1 MADYDVIIIGGG
13 TAGFSAGMYSSRLG
27 MKTLLVE
34 RLIPGGQIINVE
46 RIEDYPGLP
55 DGVSGA
61 EFSSKIQE
69 QAIASGTEFAMSE
82 VTGIRKSGQE
92 WIVKTYEG
100 DKSSKSII
108 VAGGSTLNKLNVP
121 GESELAGAGVS
132 YCATCDGAF
141 FIDQKVCVVGGGD
154 SALQEAITLT
164 EFASKIDVFCRSSS
178 LHAQQTLQDRITDH
192 EKIQV
197 HLNVEVQEIHG
208 DGMVEGISLLK
219 TLSGES
225 TRVNIDGVFIFVGL
239 APNTDYLQNILE
251 TDENGH
257 IKTDINLQTSEK
269 GIFAAGDIRA
279 NSSSQLISSA
289 GDGATAAVNSKKYIS
304 KERKTNSNG
313 PHISGITI

>member
-55 DGVSGA
+55 DGISGA
-61 EFSSKIQE
+61 DFSSKVQE

-82 VTGIRKSGQE
+82 VMGIRKSGHE
-92 WIVKTYEG
+92 WIVDTYEG
-100 DKSSKSII
+100 EKISKSII
-108 VAGGSTLNKLNVP
+108 VAGGSTLKKLNVP
-121 GESELAGAGVS
+121 GENELVGAGVS

-141 FIDQKVCVVGGGD
+141 FIDQRVCVVGGGD

-164 EFASKIDVFCRSSS
+164 GFASKVDVFCRSSC
-178 LHAQQTLQDRITDH
+178 LHAQQTLQDQITGHD
-192 EKIQV
+192 KIQV

-208 DGMVEGISLLK
+208 EGVVDGISLLK

-225 TRVNIDGVFIFVGL
+225 TRVNLDGVFIFVGL
-239 APNTDYLQNILE
+239 TPSTDYLRNLLE
-251 TDENGH
+251 TDESGH

-279 NSSSQLISSA
+279 NSASQLISSA
-289 GDGATAAVNSKKYIS
+289 GDGATAAINAKKYIS
-304 KERKTNSNG
+304 KGKMN
-313 PHISGITI
+313 

>member
-55 DGVSGA
+55 DGISGA
-61 EFSSKIQE
+61 DFSSKVQE
-69 QAIASGTEFAMSE
+69 QAIVSGTEFAMSE
-82 VTGIRKSGQE
+82 VMGIRKSGHE
-92 WIVKTYEG
+92 WIVDTYEG
-100 DKSSKSII
+100 EKISKSII
-108 VAGGSTLNKLNVP
+108 VAGGSTLKKLNVP
-121 GESELAGAGVS
+121 GENELVGAGVS

-141 FIDQKVCVVGGGD
+141 FIDQRVCVVGGGD

-164 EFASKIDVFCRSSS
+164 RFASTVDVFCRSSC
-178 LHAQQTLQDRITDH
+178 LHAQQTLQDQITGH

-208 DGMVEGISLLK
+208 EGVVDGISLLK

-225 TRVNIDGVFIFVGL
+225 TRVNLDGVFIFVGL
-239 APNTDYLQNILE
+239 TPSTDYLRNLLE
-251 TDENGH
+251 TDESGH

-279 NSSSQLISSA
+279 NSASQLISSA
-289 GDGATAAVNSKKYIS
+289 GDGATAAINAKKYIS
-304 KERKTNSNG
+304 KGKMS
-313 PHISGITI
+313 

>member
-55 DGVSGA
+55 DGISGA
-61 EFSSKIQE
+61 DFSSKVQE
-69 QAIASGTEFAMSE
+69 QAIVSGTEFAMSE
-82 VTGIRKSGQE
+82 VMGIRKSGHE
-92 WIVKTYEG
+92 WIVDTYEG
-100 DKSSKSII
+100 EKISKSII
-108 VAGGSTLNKLNVP
+108 VAGGSTLKKLNVP
-121 GESELAGAGVS
+121 GENELVGAGVS

-141 FIDQKVCVVGGGD
+141 FIDQRVCVVGGGD

-164 EFASKIDVFCRSSS
+164 GFASKVDVFCRSSC
-178 LHAQQTLQDRITDH
+178 LHAQQTLQDQITGH

-208 DGMVEGISLLK
+208 EGVVDGISLLK

-225 TRVNIDGVFIFVGL
+225 TRVNLDGVFIFVGL
-239 APNTDYLQNILE
+239 TPSTDYLRNLLE
-251 TDENGH
+251 TDESGH

-279 NSSSQLISSA
+279 NSASQLISSA
-289 GDGATAAVNSKKYIS
+289 GDGATAAINAKKYIS
-304 KERKTNSNG
+304 KGKMN
-313 PHISGITI
+313 

>member
-55 DGVSGA
+55 DGISGA
-61 EFSSKIQE
+61 DFSSKVQE
-69 QAIASGTEFAMSE
+69 QAIVSGTEFAMSE
-82 VTGIRKSGQE
+82 VMGIRKSGHE
-92 WIVKTYEG
+92 WIVDTYEG
-100 DKSSKSII
+100 EKISKSII
-108 VAGGSTLNKLNVP
+108 VAGGSTLKKLNVP
-121 GESELAGAGVS
+121 GENELVGAGVS
-132 YCATCDGAF
+132 YCATCDVAF
-141 FIDQKVCVVGGGD
+141 FIDQRVCVVGGGD

-164 EFASKIDVFCRSSS
+164 GFASKVDVFCRSSC
-178 LHAQQTLQDRITDH
+178 LHAQQTLQDQITGH

-208 DGMVEGISLLK
+208 EGVVDGISLLK

-225 TRVNIDGVFIFVGL
+225 TRVNLDGVFIFVGL
-239 APNTDYLQNILE
+239 TPSTDYLRNLLE
-251 TDENGH
+251 TDESGH

-279 NSSSQLISSA
+279 NSASQLISSA
-289 GDGATAAVNSKKYIS
+289 GDGATAAINAKKYIS
-304 KERKTNSNG
+304 KGKMN
-313 PHISGITI
+313 

>member
-55 DGVSGA
+55 DGISGA
-61 EFSSKIQE
+61 DFSSKVQE

-82 VTGIRKSGQE
+82 VMGLRKSGHV
-92 WIVKTYEG
+92 WIVDTYEG
-100 DKSSKSII
+100 EKISKSII
-108 VAGGSTLNKLNVP
+108 VAGGSTLKKLNVP
-121 GESELAGAGVS
+121 GENELVGAGVS

-141 FIDQKVCVVGGGD
+141 FIDQRVCVVGGGD

-164 EFASKIDVFCRSSS
+164 GFASKVDVFCRSSS
-178 LHAQQTLQDRITDH
+178 LHAQQTLQDRITGH
-192 EKIQV
+192 EKILV
-197 HLNVEVQEIHG
+197 HLNVEVQEIYG
-208 DGMVEGISLLK
+208 DGVVEGISLLK
-219 TLSGES
+219 TLSGEFI
-225 TRVNIDGVFIFVGL
+225 RVNLDGVFIFVGL
-239 APNTDYLQNILE
+239 TPSTDYLRNLLE
-251 TDENGH
+251 TDESGH

-279 NSSSQLISSA
+279 NSASQLISSA
-289 GDGATAAVNSKKYIS
+289 GDGATAAVNAKKYIS
-304 KERKTNSNG
+304 KGEMN
-313 PHISGITI
+313 

>member
-55 DGVSGA
+55 DGISGA
-61 EFSSKIQE
+61 DFSSKVQE
-69 QAIASGTEFAMSE
+69 QAIVSGTEFAMSE
-82 VTGIRKSGQE
+82 VMGIRKSGHE
-92 WIVKTYEG
+92 WIVDTYEG
-100 DKSSKSII
+100 EKISKSII
-108 VAGGSTLNKLNVP
+108 VAGGSTLKKLNVP
-121 GESELAGAGVS
+121 GENELVGAGVS

-141 FIDQKVCVVGGGD
+141 FIDQRVCVVGGGD

-164 EFASKIDVFCRSSS
+164 GFASKVDVFCRSSC
-178 LHAQQTLQDRITDH
+178 LHAQQTLQDQITGH

-208 DGMVEGISLLK
+208 EGVVDGISLLK

-225 TRVNIDGVFIFVGL
+225 TRVNLDGVFIFVGL
-239 APNTDYLQNILE
+239 TPSTDYLRNLLE
-251 TDENGH
+251 TDERGH

-279 NSSSQLISSA
+279 NSASQLISSA
-289 GDGATAAVNSKKYIS
+289 GDGATAAINAKKYIS
-304 KERKTNSNG
+304 KGKMS
-313 PHISGITI
+313 

>member
-55 DGVSGA
+55 DGISGA
-61 EFSSKIQE
+61 DFSSKVQE

-82 VTGIRKSGQE
+82 VMGLRKSGHE
-92 WIVKTYEG
+92 WIVDTYEG
-100 DKSSKSII
+100 EKISKSII
-108 VAGGSTLNKLNVP
+108 VAGGSTLKKLNVP
-121 GESELAGAGVS
+121 GENELVGAGVS

-141 FIDQKVCVVGGGD
+141 FIDQRVCVVGGGD
-154 SALQEAITLT
+154 SAVQEAITLT
-164 EFASKIDVFCRSSS
+164 EFASKVDVFCRSSS
-178 LHAQQTLQDRITDH
+178 LHAQQTLQDRITGH
-192 EKIQV
+192 EKILV
-197 HLNVEVQEIHG
+197 HLNVEVQEIYG
-208 DGMVEGISLLK
+208 DGVVEGISLLK

-225 TRVNIDGVFIFVGL
+225 TRVNLDGVFIFVGL
-239 APNTDYLQNILE
+239 TPSTDYLRNLLE

-279 NSSSQLISSA
+279 NSASQLISSA
-289 GDGATAAVNSKKYIS
+289 GDGATAAINAKKYIS
-304 KERKTNSNG
+304 KGKMN
-313 PHISGITI
+313 

>member
-34 RLIPGGQIINVE
+34 RLIPGGQIINVD
-46 RIEDYPGLP
+46 RIEDSPGFP
-55 DGVSGA
+55 DGISGA
-61 EFSSKIQE
+61 DFSSKVQE
-69 QAIASGTEFAMSE
+69 QAIASGTEYAMSE

-92 WIVKTYEG
+92 WIVDTYDGE
-100 DKSSKSII
+100 KASKSVII
-108 VAGGSTLNKLNVP
+108 ASGSTLNKLNVP
-121 GESELAGAGVS
+121 GENELVGAGVS

-154 SALQEAITLT
+154 SALQEAITPT
-164 EFASKIDVFCRSSS
+164 EFASNVDLFCRSSS

-192 EKIQV
+192 KKIQV

-208 DGMVEGISLLK
+208 DGMVDGISLLQ

-225 TRVNIDGVFIFVGL
+225 TKVNIDGVFIFVGL
-239 APNTDYLQNILE
+239 IPNTEYLQNFLE
-251 TDENGH
+251 TDESGH

-279 NSSSQLISSA
+279 NSASQLISSA
-289 GDGATAAVNSKKYIS
+289 GDGATAAVNAKKYIL
-304 KERKTNSNG
+304 KDKKN
-313 PHISGITI
+313 

>member
-1 MADYDVIIIGGG
+1 MADDDVIIIGGG

-55 DGVSGA
+55 DGISGA
-61 EFSSKIQE
+61 DFSSKVQE

-82 VTGIRKSGQE
+82 VMGIRKSGHE
-92 WIVKTYEG
+92 WIVDTYEG
-100 DKSSKSII
+100 EKISKSII
-108 VAGGSTLNKLNVP
+108 VAGGSTLKKLNVP
-121 GESELAGAGVS
+121 GENELVGAGVS

-141 FIDQKVCVVGGGD
+141 FIDQRVCVVGGGD

-164 EFASKIDVFCRSSS
+164 GFASKVDVFCRSSC
-178 LHAQQTLQDRITDH
+178 LHAQQTLQNQITGH

-208 DGMVEGISLLK
+208 EGVVDGISLLK
-219 TLSGES
+219 PLSGES
-225 TRVNIDGVFIFVGL
+225 TRVNLDGVFIFVGL
-239 APNTDYLQNILE
+239 TPSTDYLRNLLE
-251 TDENGH
+251 TDESGH

-279 NSSSQLISSA
+279 NSASQLISSA
-289 GDGATAAVNSKKYIS
+289 GDGATAAINAKKYIS
-304 KERKTNSNG
+304 KGKMS
-313 PHISGITI
+313 

>member
-55 DGVSGA
+55 DGISGA
-61 EFSSKIQE
+61 DFSSKVQE

-82 VTGIRKSGQE
+82 VMGLRKSGHE
-92 WIVKTYEG
+92 WIVDTYEG
-100 DKSSKSII
+100 EKISKSII
-108 VAGGSTLNKLNVP
+108 VAGGSTLKKLNVP
-121 GESELAGAGVS
+121 GENELVGAGVS

-141 FIDQKVCVVGGGD
+141 FIDQRVCVVGGGD

-164 EFASKIDVFCRSSS
+164 GFASKVDVFCRSSS
-178 LHAQQTLQDRITDH
+178 LHAQQTLQDRITGH
-192 EKIQV
+192 EKILV
-197 HLNVEVQEIHG
+197 HLNVEVQEIYG
-208 DGMVEGISLLK
+208 DVVVEGISLLK
-219 TLSGES
+219 TLSGEFI
-225 TRVNIDGVFIFVGL
+225 RVNLDGVFIFVGL
-239 APNTDYLQNILE
+239 TPSTDYLRNLLE
-251 TDENGH
+251 TDESGH

-279 NSSSQLISSA
+279 NSASQLISSA
-289 GDGATAAVNSKKYIS
+289 GDGATAAVNAKKYIS
-304 KERKTNSNG
+304 KGEMN
-313 PHISGITI
+313 

>member
-55 DGVSGA
+55 DGISGA
-61 EFSSKIQE
+61 DFSSKVQE

-82 VTGIRKSGQE
+82 VMGIRKSGHE
-92 WIVKTYEG
+92 WIVDTYEG
-100 DKSSKSII
+100 EKISKSII
-108 VAGGSTLNKLNVP
+108 VAGGSTLKKLNVP
-121 GESELAGAGVS
+121 GENELVGAGVS

-141 FIDQKVCVVGGGD
+141 FIDQRVCVVGGGD
-154 SALQEAITLT
+154 SAVQEAITLT
-164 EFASKIDVFCRSSS
+164 EFASKVDGFCRSSS
-178 LHAQQTLQDRITDH
+178 LHAQQTLQDRITGH
-192 EKIQV
+192 EKILV
-197 HLNVEVQEIHG
+197 HLNVEVQEIYG
-208 DGMVEGISLLK
+208 DGVVEGISLLK

-225 TRVNIDGVFIFVGL
+225 TRVNLDGVFIFVGL
-239 APNTDYLQNILE
+239 TPSTDYLRNLLE
-251 TDENGH
+251 TDESGH

-279 NSSSQLISSA
+279 NSASQLISSA
-289 GDGATAAVNSKKYIS
+289 GDGATAAINAKKYIS
-304 KERKTNSNG
+304 KGKMN
-313 PHISGITI
+313 

>member
-55 DGVSGA
+55 DGISGA
-61 EFSSKIQE
+61 DFSSKVQE

-82 VTGIRKSGQE
+82 VMGIRKSGHE
-92 WIVKTYEG
+92 WIVDTYEG
-100 DKSSKSII
+100 EKISKSII
-108 VAGGSTLNKLNVP
+108 VAGGSTLKKLNVP
-121 GESELAGAGVS
+121 GENELVGAGVS

-141 FIDQKVCVVGGGD
+141 FIDQRVCVVGGGD

-164 EFASKIDVFCRSSS
+164 GFASKVDVFCRSSS
-178 LHAQQTLQDRITDH
+178 LHAQQTLQDRITGH
-192 EKIQV
+192 EKILV

-208 DGMVEGISLLK
+208 EGVVDGISLLK

-225 TRVNIDGVFIFVGL
+225 TRVNLDGVFIFVGL
-239 APNTDYLQNILE
+239 TPSTDYLRNLLE
-251 TDENGH
+251 TDESGH

-279 NSSSQLISSA
+279 NSASQLISSA
-289 GDGATAAVNSKKYIS
+289 GDGATAAINAKKYIS
-304 KERKTNSNG
+304 KGKMN
-313 PHISGITI
+313 

>member
-55 DGVSGA
+55 DGISGA
-61 EFSSKIQE
+61 DFSSKVQE

-82 VTGIRKSGQE
+82 VMGIRKSGHE
-92 WIVKTYEG
+92 WIVDTYEG
-100 DKSSKSII
+100 EKISKSII
-108 VAGGSTLNKLNVP
+108 VAGGSTLKKLNVP
-121 GESELAGAGVS
+121 GENELVGAGVS

-141 FIDQKVCVVGGGD
+141 FIDQRVCVVGGGD

-164 EFASKIDVFCRSSS
+164 GFASKVDVFCRSSC
-178 LHAQQTLQDRITDH
+178 LHAQQTLQDQITGH

-197 HLNVEVQEIHG
+197 HLNVEVQEIYG
-208 DGMVEGISLLK
+208 DGVVEGISLLK

-225 TRVNIDGVFIFVGL
+225 TRVNLDGVFIFVGL
-239 APNTDYLQNILE
+239 TPSTDYLRNLLE

-279 NSSSQLISSA
+279 NSASQLISSA
-289 GDGATAAVNSKKYIS
+289 GDGATAAINAKKYIS
-304 KERKTNSNG
+304 KGKMN
-313 PHISGITI
+313 

>member
-55 DGVSGA
+55 DGISGA
-61 EFSSKIQE
+61 DFSSKVQE

-82 VTGIRKSGQE
+82 VMGLRKSGHE
-92 WIVKTYEG
+92 WIVDTYEG
-100 DKSSKSII
+100 EKISKSII
-108 VAGGSTLNKLNVP
+108 VAGGSTLKKLNVP
-121 GESELAGAGVS
+121 GENELVGAGVS

-141 FIDQKVCVVGGGD
+141 FIDQRVCVVGGGD

-164 EFASKIDVFCRSSS
+164 GFASKVDVFCRSSC
-178 LHAQQTLQDRITDH
+178 LHAQQTLQDQITGH

-208 DGMVEGISLLK
+208 EGVVDGISLLK

-225 TRVNIDGVFIFVGL
+225 TRVNLDGVFIFVGL
-239 APNTDYLQNILE
+239 TPSTDYLRNLLE
-251 TDENGH
+251 TDESGH

-279 NSSSQLISSA
+279 NSASQLISSA
-289 GDGATAAVNSKKYIS
+289 GDGATAAINAKKYIS
-304 KERKTNSNG
+304 KGKMN
-313 PHISGITI
+313 

>member
-55 DGVSGA
+55 DGISGA
-61 EFSSKIQE
+61 DFSSKVQE

-82 VTGIRKSGQE
+82 VMGIRKSGHE
-92 WIVKTYEG
+92 WIVDTYEG
-100 DKSSKSII
+100 EKISKSII
-108 VAGGSTLNKLNVP
+108 VAGGSTLKKLNVP
-121 GESELAGAGVS
+121 GENELVGAGVS

-141 FIDQKVCVVGGGD
+141 FIDQRVCVVGGGD
-154 SALQEAITLT
+154 AAVQEAITLT
-164 EFASKIDVFCRSSS
+164 EFASKVDVFCRSSS
-178 LHAQQTLQDRITDH
+178 LHAQQTLQDRITGH
-192 EKIQV
+192 EKILV
-197 HLNVEVQEIHG
+197 HLNVEVQEIYG
-208 DGMVEGISLLK
+208 DGVVEGIFLLK

-225 TRVNIDGVFIFVGL
+225 TRVNLDGVFIFVGL
-239 APNTDYLQNILE
+239 TPSTDYLRNLLE

-279 NSSSQLISSA
+279 NSASQLISSA
-289 GDGATAAVNSKKYIS
+289 GDGATAAINAKKYIS
-304 KERKTNSNG
+304 KGKMN
-313 PHISGITI
+313 

>member
-55 DGVSGA
+55 DGISGA
-61 EFSSKIQE
+61 DFSSKVQE

-82 VTGIRKSGQE
+82 VMGIRKSGHE
-92 WIVKTYEG
+92 WIVDTYEG
-100 DKSSKSII
+100 EKISKSII
-108 VAGGSTLNKLNVP
+108 VAGGSTLKKLNVP
-121 GESELAGAGVS
+121 GENELVGAGVS

-141 FIDQKVCVVGGGD
+141 FIDQRVCVVGGGD

-164 EFASKIDVFCRSSS
+164 GFASKVDVFCRSSC
-178 LHAQQTLQDRITDH
+178 LHAQQTLQDQITGH

-208 DGMVEGISLLK
+208 EGMVDGISLLK

-225 TRVNIDGVFIFVGL
+225 TRVNLDGVFIFVGL
-239 APNTDYLQNILE
+239 TPSTDYFRNLLE
-251 TDENGH
+251 TDESGH

-279 NSSSQLISSA
+279 NSASQLISSA
-289 GDGATAAVNSKKYIS
+289 GDGATAAINAKKYIS
-304 KERKTNSNG
+304 KGKMN
-313 PHISGITI
+313 

>member
-55 DGVSGA
+55 DGISGA
-61 EFSSKIQE
+61 DFSSKVQE
-69 QAIASGTEFAMSE
+69 QAIVSGTEFTMSE
-82 VTGIRKSGQE
+82 VMGIRKSGHE
-92 WIVKTYEG
+92 WIVDTYEG
-100 DKSSKSII
+100 EKISKSII
-108 VAGGSTLNKLNVP
+108 VAGGSTLKKLNVP
-121 GESELAGAGVS
+121 GENELVGAGVS

-141 FIDQKVCVVGGGD
+141 FIDQRVCVVGGGD

-164 EFASKIDVFCRSSS
+164 GFASKVDVFCRSSC
-178 LHAQQTLQDRITDH
+178 LHAQQTLQDQITGH

-208 DGMVEGISLLK
+208 EGVVDGISLLK

-225 TRVNIDGVFIFVGL
+225 TRVNLDGVFIFVGL
-239 APNTDYLQNILE
+239 TPSTDYLRNLLE
-251 TDENGH
+251 TDESGH

-279 NSSSQLISSA
+279 NSASQLISSA
-289 GDGATAAVNSKKYIS
+289 GDGATAAINAKKYIS
-304 KERKTNSNG
+304 KGKMS
-313 PHISGITI
+313 

>member
-55 DGVSGA
+55 DGISGA
-61 EFSSKIQE
+61 DFSSKVQE
-69 QAIASGTEFAMSE
+69 QAIVSGTEFAMSE
-82 VTGIRKSGQE
+82 VMGIRKSGHE
-92 WIVKTYEG
+92 WIVDTYEG
-100 DKSSKSII
+100 EKISKSII
-108 VAGGSTLNKLNVP
+108 VAGGSTLKKLNVP
-121 GESELAGAGVS
+121 GENELVGAGVS

-141 FIDQKVCVVGGGD
+141 FIDQRVCVVGGGD

-164 EFASKIDVFCRSSS
+164 GFASKVDVFCRSSC
-178 LHAQQTLQDRITDH
+178 LHAQQTLQDQITGH

-208 DGMVEGISLLK
+208 EGMVDGISLLK

-225 TRVNIDGVFIFVGL
+225 TRVNLDGVFIFVGL
-239 APNTDYLQNILE
+239 TPSTDYLRNLLE
-251 TDENGH
+251 TDESGH

-279 NSSSQLISSA
+279 NSASQLISSA
-289 GDGATAAVNSKKYIS
+289 GDGATAAINAKKYIS
-304 KERKTNSNG
+304 KGKMN
-313 PHISGITI
+313 

>member
-55 DGVSGA
+55 DGISGA
-61 EFSSKIQE
+61 DFSSKVQE

-82 VTGIRKSGQE
+82 VMGIRKSGHE
-92 WIVKTYEG
+92 WIVDTYEG
-100 DKSSKSII
+100 EKISKSII
-108 VAGGSTLNKLNVP
+108 VAGGSTLKKLNVP
-121 GESELAGAGVS
+121 GENELVGAGVS

-141 FIDQKVCVVGGGD
+141 FIDQRVCVVGGGD

-164 EFASKIDVFCRSSS
+164 GFASKVDVFCRSSC
-178 LHAQQTLQDRITDH
+178 LHAQQTLQDQITGH

-208 DGMVEGISLLK
+208 EGMVDGISLLK

-225 TRVNIDGVFIFVGL
+225 TRVNLDGVFIFVGL
-239 APNTDYLQNILE
+239 TPSTDYLRNLLE
-251 TDENGH
+251 TDESGH

-279 NSSSQLISSA
+279 NSASQLISSA
-289 GDGATAAVNSKKYIS
+289 GDGATAAINAKKYIS
-304 KERKTNSNG
+304 KGKMN
-313 PHISGITI
+313 

>member
-55 DGVSGA
+55 DGISGA
-61 EFSSKIQE
+61 DFSSKVQE

-82 VTGIRKSGQE
+82 VMGIRKSGHE
-92 WIVKTYEG
+92 WIVDTYEG
-100 DKSSKSII
+100 EKISKSII
-108 VAGGSTLNKLNVP
+108 VAGGSTLKKLNVP
-121 GESELAGAGVS
+121 GENELVGAGVS

-141 FIDQKVCVVGGGD
+141 FIDQRVCVVGGGD

-164 EFASKIDVFCRSSS
+164 GFASKVDVFCRSSC
-178 LHAQQTLQDRITDH
+178 LHAQQTLQDQITGH

-208 DGMVEGISLLK
+208 EGMVDGISLLK

-225 TRVNIDGVFIFVGL
+225 TRVNLDGVFIFVGL
-239 APNTDYLQNILE
+239 TPSTDYLRNLLE
-251 TDENGH
+251 TDESGH

-269 GIFAAGDIRA
+269 GIFAAGGIRA
-279 NSSSQLISSA
+279 NSASQ
-289 GDGATAAVNSKKYIS
+289 
-304 KERKTNSNG
+304 
-313 PHISGITI
+313 

>member
-55 DGVSGA
+55 DGISGA
-61 EFSSKIQE
+61 DFSSKVQE

-82 VTGIRKSGQE
+82 VMGLRKSGHE
-92 WIVKTYEG
+92 WIVDTYEG
-100 DKSSKSII
+100 EKISKSII
-108 VAGGSTLNKLNVP
+108 VAGGSTLKKLNVP
-121 GESELAGAGVS
+121 GENELVGAGVS

-141 FIDQKVCVVGGGD
+141 FIDQRVCVVGGGD

-164 EFASKIDVFCRSSS
+164 EFASKVDVFCRSSS
-178 LHAQQTLQDRITDH
+178 LHAQQTLQDQITGH

-208 DGMVEGISLLK
+208 EGVVDGISLLK

-225 TRVNIDGVFIFVGL
+225 TRVNLDGVFIFVGL
-239 APNTDYLQNILE
+239 TPSTDYLRNLLE
-251 TDENGH
+251 TDESGH

-279 NSSSQLISSA
+279 NSASQLISSA
-289 GDGATAAVNSKKYIS
+289 GDGATAAINAKKYIS
-304 KERKTNSNG
+304 KGKMN
-313 PHISGITI
+313 

>member
-13 TAGFSAGMYSSRLG
+13 AAGFSAGMYSSRLG

-55 DGVSGA
+55 DGISGA
-61 EFSSKIQE
+61 DFSSKVQE

-82 VTGIRKSGQE
+82 VMGLRKSGHE
-92 WIVKTYEG
+92 WIVDTYEG
-100 DKSSKSII
+100 EKISKSII
-108 VAGGSTLNKLNVP
+108 EAGGSTLKKLNVP
-121 GESELAGAGVS
+121 GENELVGAGVS

-141 FIDQKVCVVGGGD
+141 FIDQRVCVVGGGD
-154 SALQEAITLT
+154 SAVQEAITLT
-164 EFASKIDVFCRSSS
+164 EFASKVDVFCRYGS
-178 LHAQQTLQDRITDH
+178 LHAQQTLQDRITGH
-192 EKIQV
+192 EKILV
-197 HLNVEVQEIHG
+197 HLNVEVQEIYG
-208 DGMVEGISLLK
+208 DGVVEGISLLN

-225 TRVNIDGVFIFVGL
+225 TRVNLDGVFIFVGL
-239 APNTDYLQNILE
+239 TPSTDYLRNLLE

-279 NSSSQLISSA
+279 NSASQLISSA
-289 GDGATAAVNSKKYIS
+289 GDGATAAINAKKYIS
-304 KERKTNSNG
+304 KGKMN
-313 PHISGITI
+313 

>member
-55 DGVSGA
+55 DGISGA
-61 EFSSKIQE
+61 DFSSKVQE

-82 VTGIRKSGQE
+82 VMGLRKSGHE
-92 WIVKTYEG
+92 WIVDTYEG
-100 DKSSKSII
+100 EKISKSII
-108 VAGGSTLNKLNVP
+108 VAGGSTLKKLNVP
-121 GESELAGAGVS
+121 GENELVGAGVS

-141 FIDQKVCVVGGGD
+141 FIDQRVCVVGGGD
-154 SALQEAITLT
+154 SAVQEAITLT
-164 EFASKIDVFCRSSS
+164 GFASKVDVFCRSSS
-178 LHAQQTLQDRITDH
+178 LHAQQTLQDQITGH

-208 DGMVEGISLLK
+208 EGVVDGISLLK

-225 TRVNIDGVFIFVGL
+225 TRVNLDGVFIFVGL
-239 APNTDYLQNILE
+239 TPSTDYLRNLLE

-279 NSSSQLISSA
+279 NSASQLISSA
-289 GDGATAAVNSKKYIS
+289 GDGATAAINAKKYIS
-304 KERKTNSNG
+304 KGKMN
-313 PHISGITI
+313 

>member
-55 DGVSGA
+55 DGISGA
-61 EFSSKIQE
+61 DFSSKVQE

-82 VTGIRKSGQE
+82 VMGIRKSGHE
-92 WIVKTYEG
+92 WIVDTYEG
-100 DKSSKSII
+100 EKISKSII
-108 VAGGSTLNKLNVP
+108 VAGGSTLKKLNVP
-121 GESELAGAGVS
+121 GENELVGAGVS

-141 FIDQKVCVVGGGD
+141 FIDQRVCVVGGGD

-164 EFASKIDVFCRSSS
+164 RFASKVDVFCRSSC
-178 LHAQQTLQDRITDH
+178 LHAQQTLQDQITGH

-208 DGMVEGISLLK
+208 EGVVDGISLLK
-219 TLSGES
+219 ALSGES
-225 TRVNIDGVFIFVGL
+225 TRVNLDGVFIFVGL
-239 APNTDYLQNILE
+239 TPSTDYLRNLLE
-251 TDENGH
+251 TDESGH

-279 NSSSQLISSA
+279 NSASQLISSA
-289 GDGATAAVNSKKYIS
+289 GDGATAAINAKKYIS
-304 KERKTNSNG
+304 KGKMN
-313 PHISGITI
+313 

>member
-55 DGVSGA
+55 DGISGA
-61 EFSSKIQE
+61 DFSSKVQE
-69 QAIASGTEFAMSE
+69 QAIVSGTEFAMSE
-82 VTGIRKSGQE
+82 VMGIRKSGHE
-92 WIVKTYEG
+92 WIVDTYEG
-100 DKSSKSII
+100 EKISKSII
-108 VAGGSTLNKLNVP
+108 VAGGSTLKKLNVP
-121 GESELAGAGVS
+121 GENELVGAGVS

-141 FIDQKVCVVGGGD
+141 FIDQRVCVVGGGD

-164 EFASKIDVFCRSSS
+164 GFASKVDVFCRSSC
-178 LHAQQTLQDRITDH
+178 LHAQQTLQDQITGHD
-192 EKIQV
+192 KIQV

-208 DGMVEGISLLK
+208 EGVVDGISLLK

-225 TRVNIDGVFIFVGL
+225 TRVNLDGVFIFVGL
-239 APNTDYLQNILE
+239 TPSTDYLRNLLE
-251 TDENGH
+251 TDESGH

-279 NSSSQLISSA
+279 NSASQLISSA
-289 GDGATAAVNSKKYIS
+289 GDGATAAINAKKYIS
-304 KERKTNSNG
+304 KGKMS
-313 PHISGITI
+313 

>member
-55 DGVSGA
+55 DGISGA
-61 EFSSKIQE
+61 DFSSKVQE

-82 VTGIRKSGQE
+82 VMGLRKSGHE
-92 WIVKTYEG
+92 WIVDTYEG
-100 DKSSKSII
+100 EKISKSII
-108 VAGGSTLNKLNVP
+108 VAGGSTLKKLNVP
-121 GESELAGAGVS
+121 GENELVGAGVS

-141 FIDQKVCVVGGGD
+141 FIDQRVCVVGGGD

-164 EFASKIDVFCRSSS
+164 GFASKVDVFCRSSC
-178 LHAQQTLQDRITDH
+178 LHAQQTLQDQITGHD
-192 EKIQV
+192 KIQV

-208 DGMVEGISLLK
+208 EGVVDGISLLK

-225 TRVNIDGVFIFVGL
+225 TRVNLDGVFIFVGL
-239 APNTDYLQNILE
+239 TPSTDYLRNLLE
-251 TDENGH
+251 TDESGH

-279 NSSSQLISSA
+279 NSASQLISSA
-289 GDGATAAVNSKKYIS
+289 GDGATAAINAKKYIS
-304 KERKTNSNG
+304 KGKMN
-313 PHISGITI
+313 